1 MYGPQAYAVVGLQ
14 SSVMSASPHKLI
26 TLLFDGALSALTKAD
41 IFMEQGNIVAKGNA
55 ISNAI
60 NLIANGLKMG
70 LDMEK
75 GGELSHNLSEL
86 YDYFCRQLIQV
97 NLHNDRVLLKQIRE
111 LLNDI
116 ADAWKSISPDAAQP

>member
-1 MYGPQAYAVVGLQ
+1 MYGSQAYAVVGLQ

-55 ISNAI
+55 LSNAI

-97 NLHNDRVLLKQIRE
+97 NLHNDRVLLKQIRD

-116 ADAWKSISPDAAQP
+116 ADAWKSISPDAVQP

>member
-1 MYGPQAYAVVGLQ
+1 MYGSQAYAVVGLQ

-41 IFMEQGNIVAKGNA
+41 IFMEQGDIVAKGNA
-55 ISNAI
+55 LSNAI
-60 NLIANGLKMG
+60 NLITNGLKMG